1 MHRTRES
8 RPFKSMSAAIASDSP
23 DSPEG
28 SHTGSGVELTDI
40 WRPIHYGRYA
50 TENGPYGSA
59 LLRDGGAGWVCQE
72 FPSLAPQ
79 HGIWGTA
86 KDDVYV
92 VGDGGGISHFDG
104 TEWRQCSNVLT
115 GDAHGIW
122 GSSTNDVF
130 VVGVDGI
137 FHSTGP

>member
-40 WRPIHYGRYA
+40 WRPIYYGRYA

-72 FPSLAPQ
+72 IPSLAQQ
-79 HGIWGTA
+79 HAIWGMA

-92 VGDGGGISHFDG
+92 VGDGGGIFHFDG
-104 TEWRQCSNVLT
+104 VVWTQMPT
-115 GDAHGIW
+115 P
-122 GSSTNDVF
+122 TNEILLDVW
-130 VVGVDGI
+130 
-137 FHSTGP
+137 